1 MAAEQKQGSVAQ
13 EGYEWLQVLIWALV
27 AIVLV
32 FTGPYKGTF
41 TWA

>member
-32 FTGPYKGTF
+32 FTFLGLSLIHI
-41 TWA
+41 